1 MACRRSNTIRRSWN
15 TKLHADRTLESPG
28 KPGAEGAQAGLP
40 AVISQAKGQSRA
52 VIGTNYRR
60 LCFVLSGPAVLLWVG
75 KHEIIV
81 CGVVNRND
89 SGEVFMLVDV
99 LNRIDSIVW
108 GPWLLIL
115 LVGTGV
121 FLSCRLGFLQVMKLP
136 RALKLIFFARN
147 KGDGDID
154 SFKALCTA
162 LAATVGTGNIVGVAT
177 AIKLGGPGALFWMWL
192 AAFFGM
198 ATKFSE
204 GCLAVKFRQV
214 DDQGN
219 IAGGPMYYIEMGLGK
234 KWKPLAVAFALFGI
248 MTAMLGSGT
257 TTQMNAIVSSVQA
270 GFGVSTYITCV
281 IVTILVAIITFGGL
295 QSISKTASKI
305 VPAMAVIYFIITVIF
320 LGMNSAELPR
330 AIGEVFSGAFNGTAA
345 AGGFAGA
352 GLMLTIRSGIARG
365 LYSNES
371 GLGSAPIV
379 AAAAKTKW
387 PAEQGLISMTGTFID
402 TIIICTLTGLTIIV
416 SGVWTGPTNGAEM
429 TQAAFAT
436 TYGSLAP
443 FILTISLT
451 LFAFTTIIGWNYY
464 GERCWEYLFGT
475 KTIKLYRLGYIAILA
490 SAVFLKLEAIWSLAD
505 IVNGLMAIPNLIALL
520 GLSGVITAETK
531 KYFTHLAIRDAK
543 LKAYK
548 ARRIGK
554 K

>member
-1 MACRRSNTIRRSWN
+1 
-15 TKLHADRTLESPG
+15 
-28 KPGAEGAQAGLP
+28 
-40 AVISQAKGQSRA
+40 
-52 VIGTNYRR
+52 
-60 LCFVLSGPAVLLWVG
+60 
-75 KHEIIV
+75 
-81 CGVVNRND
+81 
-89 SGEVFMLVDV
+89 MLADV

-121 FLSCRLGFLQVMKLP
+121 FLTCRLGFLQVMKLP

-270 GFGVSTYITCV
+270 GFGVSTYITCA

>member
-1 MACRRSNTIRRSWN
+1 MACRRSNTIRRSLN

-89 SGEVFMLVDV
+89 SGEVFMLADV

-270 GFGVSTYITCV
+270 GFGVSTYITCA

-436 TYGSLAP
+436 TYGSLSP